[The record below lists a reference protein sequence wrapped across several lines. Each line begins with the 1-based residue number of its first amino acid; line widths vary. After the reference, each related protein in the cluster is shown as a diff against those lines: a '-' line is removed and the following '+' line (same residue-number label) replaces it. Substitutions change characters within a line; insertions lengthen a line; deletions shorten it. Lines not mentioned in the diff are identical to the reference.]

1 MLPWLESPLQQL
13 AERKLSNKLHHA
25 LLMQGPQGLGK
36 SEFAQ
41 QLSAILLC
49 NNLQGIRPC
58 ENCHSC
64 HLHKAGSHPDKH
76 EVKSEKQI
84 GVDQIRDAIKK
95 LSGSAQLSGA
105 KVLIIYQAHSMTES
119 SANAL
124 LKTLE
129 EPTANTYIV
138 MLSHKAQQLLP
149 TILSRCEKLAL
160 PLPSLEQA
168 KDWLQAHWPEKIDER
183 LIAMYQHSPLSLLA
197 ELGEEQTVGFTDFT
211 SGIDAVIKGQVDPVT
226 LASNW
231 QQEAEKLVKWLQFW
245 LAKQIQEQ
253 AVFNDKLWSL
263 QQRCVSAQKILRN
276 AGANKVLIFSSLL
289 NELTQLNKQ

>member
-1 MLPWLESPLQQL
+1 MLPWLESPLQQM
-13 AERKLSNKLHHA
+13 AERKLANKLHHA
-25 LLMQGPQGLGK
+25 LLVQGPQGSGK
-36 SEFAQ
+36 SEFAHH
-41 QLSAILLC
+41 LSAMLLC
-49 NNLQGIRPC
+49 NNLQGIAPC

-76 EVKSEKQI
+76 EVMSEKQI

-105 KVLIIYQAHSMTES
+105 KVLIIYQAHTMTES

-160 PLPSLEQA
+160 PLPTIKQA
-168 KDWLQAHWPEKIDER
+168 KDWLQGQWPDEIEEQ
-183 LIAMYQHSPLSLLA
+183 LVAMYQHSPLSLLA
-197 ELGEEQTVGFTDFT
+197 EISEDQNLSFGDFK
-211 SGIDAVIKGQVDPVT
+211 SGINAVINRQIDPIA
-226 LASNW
+226 LAITW
-231 QQEAEKLVKWLQFW
+231 QPEAEKLVRWLQFW
-245 LAKQIQEQ
+245 LAVQSQEHTELS
-253 AVFNDKLWSL
+253 DKFWSL
-263 QQRCVSAQKILRN
+263 QQRCISAQKILRN
-276 AGANKVLIFSSLL
+276 VGANKVLIFSTLL
-289 NELTQLNKQ
+289 IELGQLTKQ